1 MLPRKKLKTASS
13 LVQAS
18 PKRKTPVAPAKAR
31 LSAIA
36 SQYFRGQDA
45 RSSRLSPRAARS
57 TLRLLPTAPEREP
70 RRLAQSERAMR
81 LRSSLLFRLFLG
93 TSAVEHSTDNRM
105 VAGSKPA
112 RAAIIDF
119 SP

>member
-18 PKRKTPVAPAKAR
+18 PKRNTPVATAKAG

-45 RSSRLSPRAARS
+45 RSIRLSPRAGRS
-57 TLRLLPTAPEREP
+57 TLRLRPTAPDREP
-70 RRLAQSERAMR
+70 RRLAQAERR
-81 LRSSLLFRLFLG
+81 IPHPSSRVLPLQLPPPPPC
-93 TSAVEHSTDNRM
+93 SDH
-105 VAGSKPA
+105 
-112 RAAIIDF
+112 
-119 SP
+119 